1 MTDAELSQLVVA
13 TGPAAAELRAEAD
26 RVRRE
31 TVGDDIYLRGII
43 EFSSHCRCDCEYCG
57 LRAGNRGLVR
67 FRMTPEQVVAACQE
81 IAGFGFGTV
90 VLQSG
95 EDPWWTAERVAELIG
110 AIKRATPLA
119 VTLSLGE
126 RDEADYRLW
135 KQAGADRYL
144 LKHETANRELYE
156 RLHPGASYDAR
167 RRCQDELFALGYQ
180 VGSGCIVGLPG
191 QTPEV
196 LVEDL
201 RLIGAKR
208 YHMCGIGPLIPHPAT
223 PLGAVPVGSVEI
235 TLNMMALTRLLVPD
249 IMLPATTALET
260 AQAGG
265 RLKSLCGGANIL
277 MPNLTPR
284 EFASFYDIYPG
295 KKAPQLTLAEEV
307 ERTLAIVA
315 RAGRPVGVG
324 PGHSQRRGANR

>member
-1 MTDAELSQLVVA
+1 MTDAELRQLVVA

-31 TVGDDIYLRGII
+31 SVGDDVYLRGII
-43 EFSSHCRCDCEYCG
+43 EFSSYCRCDCEYCG
-57 LRAGNRGLVR
+57 LRASNATLPR
-67 FRMTPEQVVAACQE
+67 FRMTPEQVVAACAQ

-95 EDPWWTAERVAELIG
+95 EDLWWTAERVADLVRD
-110 AIKRATPLA
+110 IKGETSLA

-126 RDEADYRLW
+126 RDTADYRLW
-135 KQAGADRYL
+135 QAAGTDRYL

-156 RLHPGASYDAR
+156 RLHPGASYAAR
-167 RRCQDELFALGYQ
+167 LQCQDALFALGFQ

-191 QTPEV
+191 QTPEI

-201 RLIGAKR
+201 RLIEAKR

-223 PLGAVPVGSVEI
+223 PLGTTPVGSVDI

-249 IMLPATTALET
+249 MMLPATTALET
-260 AQAGG
+260 AQPGG
-265 RLKSLCGGANIL
+265 RLQALRGGANIL

-284 EFASFYDIYPG
+284 AVARQYDIYPG
-295 KKAPQLTLAEEV
+295 KKAPGLTLAQEV
-307 ERTLAIVA
+307 ERTLAIV
-315 RAGRPVGVG
+315 REAGRPVGAG
-324 PGHSQRRGANR
+324 PGHSHRKAANR